1 MMTSFSNKSRIFNS
15 LFCTVLFLGVG
26 SEARAQLSNPS
37 FDSPYL
43 TSDLAPWGGTGL
55 TAVDSWAAEAAEIV
69 GVDNGITPL
78 VGDQMAK
85 LLDDSSS
92 LSEIK
97 QRIGSIGLLTNP
109 QVDTGAALALYF
121 AHLNVPASAPVGVTA
136 EILLQFLDGAQN
148 ALGAP
153 ATLLSGPLD
162 NDPSTWEIVQMT
174 DVPVPVGARGAE
186 AIIRYNIASLTGQSG
201 FVPGYVDSTH
211 LGFSFVPEPST
222 FGLLLIC
229 GLWKAASSRRN
240 RLC

>member
-1 MMTSFSNKSRIFNS
+1 MIKTLSLKSIV
-15 LFCTVLFLGVG
+15 FCALAYFFLHLAAT
-26 SEARAQLSNPS
+26 SEANAQLSNAG
-37 FDSPYL
+37 FDSPYSN
-43 TSDLAPWGGTGL
+43 SDLVPWGGTGS
-55 TAVDSWAAEAAEIV
+55 TVVDSWAAEAAAIV
-69 GVDNGITPL
+69 GAESGLTPL

-85 LLDDSSS
+85 LLDDGSL

-97 QRIGSIGLLTNP
+97 QQIGSIGLLTNP

-162 NDPSTWEIVQMT
+162 NDPSTWEVVQMT
-174 DVPVPVGARGAE
+174 DVPVPAGARGAE
-186 AIIRYNIASLTGQSG
+186 AIIRYNIASLTGLGG